1 MSRYSE
7 NSFDITN
14 MSFLNILTIIAIS
27 VITLI
32 VLKFNYDL
40 GVMYCNAN
48 EIPLDFI
55 LPVSGVSFVVG
66 MTITL
71 FVFELIGLYYLCKLL
86 KKVPFF
92 NKIFKTQIM

>member
-7 NSFDITN
+7 DSLDITN

-27 VITLI
+27 SITLI

-66 MTITL
+66 ITITL

-86 KKVPFF
+86 KKIPFF
-92 NKIFKTQIM
+92 NRIFKIQII

>member
-1 MSRYSE
+1 MSKYSE
-7 NSFDITN
+7 DSFDITN
-14 MSFLNILTIIAIS
+14 INFLTILTIITAS

-55 LPVSGVSFVVG
+55 LPVSGVNFVVG
-66 MTITL
+66 VTITL

-86 KKVPFF
+86 KKIPFF
-92 NKIFKTQIM
+92 NRIFKIQII

>member
-7 NSFDITN
+7 DSFDITN

-27 VITLI
+27 AITLV

-86 KKVPFF
+86 KKVPFLIEYL
-92 NKIFKTQIM
+92 KFK

>member
-1 MSRYSE
+1 
-7 NSFDITN
+7 
-14 MSFLNILTIIAIS
+14 
-27 VITLI
+27 
-32 VLKFNYDL
+32 
-40 GVMYCNAN
+40 MYCNAN

-92 NKIFKTQIM
+92 NKIFKIQIM

>member
-7 NSFDITN
+7 DSFDITN
-14 MSFLNILTIIAIS
+14 MSFLNILSIIAIS
-27 VITLI
+27 AITLI